1 MSAVTRIL
9 VVDDNAVML
18 DAISQMLR
26 REGYEVFPAA
36 GARQALEIVKN
47 NSPDL
52 VLSDIVMPEMR
63 GTQLVREI
71 VRLSRQTACLLMTG
85 YFPGDVPD
93 GIALIRKPF
102 HLTGFNSCR

>member
-1 MSAVTRIL
+1 MSTTRIL

-47 NSPDL
+47 NSADL
-52 VLSDIVMPEMR
+52 VLSDIVLRRAGKLTPVHSENII
-63 GTQLVREI
+63 TLTKVWNVI
-71 VRLSRQTACLLMTG
+71 ICLCAEN
-85 YFPGDVPD
+85 FAD
-93 GIALIRKPF
+93 I
-102 HLTGFNSCR
+102 LTSVTLRSSTTPVLDE